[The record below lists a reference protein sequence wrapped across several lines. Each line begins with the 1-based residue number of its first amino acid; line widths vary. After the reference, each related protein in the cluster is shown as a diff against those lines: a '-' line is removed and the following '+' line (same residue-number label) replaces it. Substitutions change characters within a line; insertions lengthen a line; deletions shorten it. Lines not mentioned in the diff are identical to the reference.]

1 MSCKFLKNEYVIT
14 GQLDHTNI
22 IKYKR
27 YDDNVYFQNCNFCFA
42 EMEQADKDLFDYI
55 SENYKL
61 RQLSM

>member
-42 EMEQADKDLFDYI
+42 EME
-55 SENYKL
+55 
-61 RQLSM
+61 